1 MRVSVGVVVTGMV
14 VFVYLDGRR
23 ATVRDFT
30 FDTLELDGGVV
41 DAELLP

>member
-1 MRVSVGVVVTGMV
+1 MRVSVRVIVTGMV

-30 FDTLELDGGVV
+30 FDTLELDGRVV
-41 DAELLP
+41 DAEFLP

>member
-1 MRVSVGVVVTGMV
+1 VGVVVTGMV
-14 VFVYLDGRR
+14 VFVHLDGWV
-23 ATVRDFT
+23 ATVCHFT